1 MKLYC
6 PECYGINEWGS
17 ETCVR
22 CGASLRGPEGETYV
36 QRLIWALRHPESS
49 TALRAATI
57 LGKLEPPEAEKPLAK
72 VLDEPATDPYV
83 GAAAARSLGRIGGE
97 RARETLMRA
106 LERGSVPV
114 RFAAVEA
121 LGVLGPENGAEDALR
136 RTTQHDRS
144 PGVRE
149 ESREVLGAWRQRT

>member
-6 PECYGINEWGS
+6 PNCYEINEWGS

-22 CGASLRGPEGETYV
+22 CEAALRSPEGETYV

-57 LGKLEPPEAEKPLAK
+57 LGKLNAPEAEEPLARA
-72 VLDEPATDPYV
+72 LEDPATDPYV

-106 LERGSVPV
+106 LENGPVSV
-114 RFAAVEA
+114 RLAAVEA
-121 LGVLGPENGAEDALR
+121 LGVLGPENGTADALR
-136 RTTQHDRS
+136 RTAEHDRS

-149 ESREVLGAWRQRT
+149 ESRKALGTWRNRT